1 MRRLRNSISKIHF
14 SVDVWSSP
22 TRTNLQAICCHFLDE
37 KTRKVTKACLAL
49 ANHPEQYRAEEQ
61 ADAFLRVIKEYN
73 ISHNRIGAF
82 VSDNHGSNDKMIRIL
97 KKDIEE
103 LPPVEHIRV
112 RCLGHVI
119 NLAASAF
126 IYKQNNE
133 ADELSKPLLP
143 TQGKKKDKDEIKAPS
158 EWRKL
163 GPVGKLF
170 NLVKLI
176 HASNA
181 NINSFTNITGC
192 QMPLPNATRW
202 NSWFIMIH
210 KALKLRKGIIQ
221 WSTSRKSAQEDCLTH
236 DEWRE
241 LFNYKN
247 FLLPFWQATKAAEG
261 DRASLQSVQI
271 SMDYLADHYAKATEF
286 YKDNASTKARILTSH
301 ITFDKYYSIA
311 DRAPLYAASILLH
324 PSLRRSYLDKQWSAL
339 STKNETPYT
348 ENAVKATT
356 SLWEKYKPKDGE
368 AKGRSK
374 PGELS
379 SFDVFMQ
386 SVLQDNSSCDEFER
400 FIQVCSLISPAFIG
414 INKNR
419 AISSPSIALHS
430 SGGLNPHRETCT
442 QTFNNSP
449 LTSLRF
455 PLCPRSLSDFSQAG
469 EGPSHGHGVASPRL
483 QLRCSSASSTGSRT
497 AWTSQ
502 LRVKRMRISSS
513 RHPRSLHRWKQIGTS

>member
-1 MRRLRNSISKIHF
+1 MRRLRNSLSKIHF

-22 TRTNLQAICCHFLDE
+22 TRTNPQAICCHFLDE

-49 ANHPEQYRAEEQ
+49 ANHPEQCRAEEQ

-82 VSDNHGSNDKMIRIL
+82 ISDNHGSNDKMIRIL
-97 KKDIEE
+97 KKTMKE
-103 LPPVEHIRV
+103 LPPVEHIRI

-126 IYKQNNE
+126 IYRQNDE
-133 ADELSKPLLP
+133 ADELSKLNLP
-143 TQGKKKDKDEIKAPS
+143 TQSKKREKDEIKSPS

-192 QMPLPNATRW
+192 QIPLPNATRW

-221 WSTSRKSAQEDCLTH
+221 WSSSRKSTQEDFLNR

-247 FLLPFWQATKAAEG
+247 FVLPFWQATKAAEG
-261 DRASLQSVQI
+261 DRASLQSVQL
-271 SMDYLADHYAKATEF
+271 SMDYLVDHYAKATEF
-286 YKDNASTKARILTSH
+286 HKDNASTKARILTSH
-301 ITFDKYYSIA
+301 LTFDKYYSIT

-324 PSLRRSYLDKQWSAL
+324 PSLRLSYLDKQWAAL
-339 STKNETPYT
+339 STKNSTPYI

-356 SLWEKYKPKDGE
+356 ALWEKYKPQDCE
-368 AKGRSK
+368 AERSSK
-374 PGELS
+374 PGEQS
-379 SFDVFMQ
+379 SFDMFMQ
-386 SVLQDNSSCDEFER
+386 SVLQDNSTCDEFER
-400 FIQVCSLISPAFIG
+400 FIKVSAPITLPLPS
-414 INKNR
+414 INKDR
-419 AISSPSIALHS
+419 VISSRSIALHS
-430 SGGLNPHRETCT
+430 SGGLNPHRDTCT
-442 QTFNNSP
+442 QTFNNSL
-449 LTSLRF
+449 LTSSRF
-455 PLCPRSLSDFSQAG
+455 PPYVRRA
-469 EGPSHGHGVASPRL
+469 
-483 QLRCSSASSTGSRT
+483 
-497 AWTSQ
+497 
-502 LRVKRMRISSS
+502 
-513 RHPRSLHRWKQIGTS
+513 